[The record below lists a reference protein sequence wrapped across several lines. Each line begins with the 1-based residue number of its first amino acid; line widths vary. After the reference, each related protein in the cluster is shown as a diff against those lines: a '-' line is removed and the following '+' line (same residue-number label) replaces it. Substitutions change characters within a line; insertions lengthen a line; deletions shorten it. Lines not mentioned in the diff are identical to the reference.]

1 MPKAWNYCL
10 SVAGLVIQLETDREL
25 EMQEPFLP
33 FVSESLRSDFKAT
46 FCQVDQLPA
55 IPEKV
60 LHEDV
65 CYRAHSCEN
74 GKVLRSFF
82 DAPRERAP
90 YAVADCDYSG
100 GSIRIDYVESGA
112 HCLSQMQNA
121 FFHLG
126 FEELLLY
133 RGRLCF
139 HAACVRTGL
148 GGILFSGP
156 SGVGKSTQA
165 QLWCKHR
172 GAEQIN
178 GDRPILSKEA
188 GSWLAWG
195 SPYAGSS
202 RCYVNASCS
211 VNAIVMLRQ
220 TESCSLRRLNPK
232 EAFRAVWSGL
242 TVSSWDPTAM
252 ETACDLALELG
263 SSIPVYEFGCTPDLQ
278 AVEFLEQGLRKE
290 GICDGTE

>member
-1 MPKAWNYCL
+1 MSSEYFL
-10 SVAGLVIQLETDREL
+10 SVAGLTLQLDADRSLSVGEAFS
-25 EMQEPFLP
+25 PFLA
-33 FVSESLRSDFKAT
+33 EASDPDVRIT
-46 FCQVDQLPA
+46 FRRTDQLPHLLQQ
-55 IPEKV
+55 V
-60 LHEDV
+60 LCEDSG
-65 CYRAHSCEN
+65 YRVHPD
-74 GKVLRSFF
+74 GKGGFLRSFF
-82 DAPRERAP
+82 NPTKDMSP
-90 YAVADCDYSG
+90 YAAAIYDYSG
-100 GSIRIDYVESGA
+100 GNICVEYLDKGKQA
-112 HCLSQMQNA
+112 FSQLQNS
-121 FFHLG
+121 FFHVG
-126 FEELLLY
+126 IESVMLY
-133 RGRLCF
+133 NARLCF

-188 GSWLAWG
+188 GAWLAWG

-202 RCYVNASCS
+202 RCYVNASCP

-220 TESCSLRRLNPK
+220 AESCSLRRLNPK

-242 TVSSWDPTAM
+242 TVPSWDPTAM

-290 GICDGTE
+290 GIRDGTE